1 MSLIDIAIP
10 ALFGLLLIAWPRFVF
25 LGSKATPDAKKIR
38 YRIDRRWALLLAEQ
52 GRWAEARPHLW
63 RWYKHKP
70 DSTRALRFL
79 NRSLFARKKRA
90 SA

>member
-38 YRIDRRWALLLAEQ
+38 LMRVFGLVLLGIAALFQGIRLA
-52 GRWAEARPHLW
+52 GG
-63 RWYKHKP
+63 
-70 DSTRALRFL
+70 
-79 NRSLFARKKRA
+79 
-90 SA
+90 